1 MIGDVALSPR
11 KGHSL
16 GLFLGPNATC
26 SLVPEQGLIHF
37 RVLVPGP

>member
-1 MIGDVALSPR
+1 MTGDVALSPR

-16 GLFLGPNATC
+16 GLFLGPSATC
-26 SLVPEQGLIHF
+26 SVVPGQGLTHF